1 MLSFVLKNEEIQE
14 KNLLAYVKKSII
26 PAVSDTYED
35 LQAEQGIQIVC
46 YKLINFLDPVKK

>member
-1 MLSFVLKNEEIQE
+1 MSLPIFITTQRIMLSFVLKNEEIQE

-35 LQAEQGIQIVC
+35 LQAE
-46 YKLINFLDPVKK
+46 